1 MAKKKREKAPPQ
13 GLTKAQKRSVAN
25 VALTAFMFV
34 TLSLV
39 LYAVVFRGARR
50 PSAAQTRQ
58 ADAAAATAQRN
69 RSECPTRAG
78 EPWEYDRDTR
88 CFFNPAPGHGHWD
101 LGKPPGQSERARLMA
116 GQAAAPSPAPAAPSP
131 TADLPPGAS
140 NDE

>member
-1 MAKKKREKAPPQ
+1 MAKKKREKAPPD
-13 GLTKAQKRSVAN
+13 GLTTAQKRSMAN
-25 VALTAFMFV
+25 VALTAV
-34 TLSLV
+34 VVLGLV

-58 ADAAAATAQRN
+58 ADAAAASSQRN

-78 EPWEYDRDTR
+78 DPWEYDRATQ

-101 LGKPPGQSERARLMA
+101 LGKPPAQSERARLMA
-116 GQAAAPSPAPAAPSP
+116 AQPAAPAAASAAPS
-131 TADLPPGAS
+131 LPPGAS

>member
-1 MAKKKREKAPPQ
+1 MAKRKKREKAPPE
-13 GLTKAQKRSVAN
+13 GLTRAQKRSAAN
-25 VALTAFMFV
+25 VALTVFMLV
-34 TLSLV
+34 ALSLV

-58 ADAAAATAQRN
+58 ADAAAATSQRN

-78 EPWEYDRDTR
+78 DPWEYDRDTQ

-101 LGKPPGQSERARLMA
+101 LGKPPAQSERIRLMA
-116 GQAAAPSPAPAAPSP
+116 GQPAPAAAPSAEPA
-131 TADLPPGAS
+131 LPPGAS